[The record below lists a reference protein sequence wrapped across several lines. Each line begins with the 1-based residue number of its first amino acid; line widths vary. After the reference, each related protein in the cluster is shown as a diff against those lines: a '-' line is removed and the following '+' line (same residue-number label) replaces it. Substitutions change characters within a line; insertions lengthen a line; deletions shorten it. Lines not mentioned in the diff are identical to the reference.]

1 MVKYQTALVALVIA
15 MLGISA
21 IYFYAA
27 SVKPVA
33 MAPGDIK
40 ASDEGTLVKV
50 EGVIGHPYIGN
61 TTTAFDLVDPATGGS
76 VKVFVAFDLT
86 KDVKAALRP
95 GARAQVQGD
104 VKNYKD
110 RPEIEVKDHSGL
122 RIVAPPEAND
132 VRLDVI
138 AGNKEAFDNM
148 TVSVRGTVKDL
159 KASWGDLNF
168 SLYDG
173 QFKALCRV
181 HDFSP
186 QVPFKDGSTVRL
198 VGRVWSDDA
207 GYVHIKASGWGA
219 ITVEI

>member
-27 SVKPVA
+27 NVKPVTK
-33 MAPGDIK
+33 APGDIK
-40 ASDEGTLVKV
+40 ASDEGTLVKM

-61 TTTAFDLVDPATGGS
+61 TSTAFDLVDPATGGS
-76 VKVFVAFDLT
+76 VKVFVAFDLA
-86 KDVKAALRP
+86 KDVKTALRA
-95 GARAQVQGD
+95 GARAHVQGD

-110 RPEIEVKDHSGL
+110 RPEVEVKDHSGL
-122 RIVAPPEAND
+122 KIVAPPEANE
-132 VRLDVI
+132 VRLDII
-138 AGNKEAFDNM
+138 AGNKAVFDNM

-159 KASWGDLNF
+159 QSAWGDLNF

-173 QFKALCRV
+173 QFKALCKV
-181 HDFSP
+181 SDFSP

-198 VGRVWSDDA
+198 VGQVWSDDA
-207 GYVHIKASGWGA
+207 GYIHIKASGWGA
-219 ITVEI
+219 VTVEL